1 MSARRLSVR
10 KAVIPAAGFGTRFL
24 PATKAVPKEMVPVVD
39 KPMIQYA
46 VEEAIGSGIGSI
58 GLVTSR
64 WKTSIS
70 EHFGH
75 SPELER
81 FLAGKG
87 RTGLLAELAAIGRP
101 AEFAVIDQPEQRGLG
116 HAVLM
121 AETFAAGEPVA
132 VLNPDTIY
140 DCPVPCLRQLL
151 DVFEAKGASVVVLGR
166 ISPEATR
173 RHAVVRARPVA
184 DRVFKLLDMIEKP
197 GTDAAPSDLA
207 ILGRYVLTPGIFD
220 AIRATAPGTGG
231 EIQITDAIKILS
243 ASEPVFGVLFEGK
256 RYDAGDKFGYLEATV
271 NLALKRPE
279 FGDRLRELL
288 KTLI

>member
-1 MSARRLSVR
+1 MIVR
-10 KAVIPAAGFGTRFL
+10 KAILPAAGFGTRFL
-24 PATKAVPKEMVPVVD
+24 PATKAIPKEMVPIVD

-46 VEEAIGSGIGSI
+46 VEEAIGSGIRSI

-64 WKTSIS
+64 WKTAIA

-75 SPELER
+75 SPEIEK

-87 RTGLLAELAAIGRP
+87 KAGLLAELAAIGRP
-101 AEFAVIDQPEQRGLG
+101 AEFTEIDQPEQRGLG

-121 AETFAAGEPVA
+121 AEAFAEGEPVA

-151 DVFEAKGASVVVLGR
+151 DIFEAKGASVVVLGR
-166 ISPEATR
+166 IPREATR
-173 RHAVVRARPVA
+173 KHAVVRARPVA
-184 DRVFKLLDMIEKP
+184 GRVFELEDMIEKP
-197 GTDAAPSDLA
+197 GPDAAPSDLA

-220 AIRATAPGTGG
+220 AIRKTPPGAGG

-243 ASEPVFGVLFEGK
+243 AREPVFGVLFEGK
-256 RYDAGDKFGYLEATV
+256 RYDAGDKLGFLEATV
-271 NLALKRPE
+271 DLALKRPDL
-279 FGDRLRELL
+279 GDRFRALL
-288 KTLI
+288 KERL

>member
-1 MSARRLSVR
+1 MSVR
-10 KAVIPAAGFGTRFL
+10 KAILPAAGFGTRFL
-24 PATKAVPKEMVPVVD
+24 PATKAIPKEMVPVVD

-46 VEEAIGSGIGSI
+46 VEEATGSGIRSI

-64 WKTSIS
+64 WKSAIG

-75 SPELER
+75 SPEIER

-87 RTGLLAELAAIGRP
+87 KTALLAELAAIGRP
-101 AEFAVIDQPEQRGLG
+101 AEFTEIDQPEQRGLG

-121 AETFAAGEPVA
+121 AEAFAAGEPVA

-166 ISPEATR
+166 ISREATR

-184 DRVFKLLDMIEKP
+184 DRVFALEDMIEKP
-197 GTDAAPSDLA
+197 GPDAAPSNLA

-220 AIRATAPGTGG
+220 AIRRTAPDAGG
-231 EIQITDAIKILS
+231 EIQITDAIKVLS
-243 ASEPVFGVLFEGK
+243 ASEPVFGVLFEGR
-256 RYDAGDKFGYLEATV
+256 RYDAGDKLGFLEATV
-271 NLALKRPE
+271 DLALKRPDL
-279 FGDRLRELL
+279 GDRFRAFL
-288 KTLI
+288 KERL

>member
-1 MSARRLSVR
+1 MIVR
-10 KAVIPAAGFGTRFL
+10 KAILPAAGFGTRFL
-24 PATKAVPKEMVPVVD
+24 PATKAIPKEMVPIVD

-46 VEEAIGSGIGSI
+46 VEEAIGSGIRSI

-64 WKTSIS
+64 WKTAIA

-75 SPELER
+75 SPEIEK

-87 RTGLLAELAAIGRP
+87 KAGLLAELAAIGRP
-101 AEFAVIDQPEQRGLG
+101 AEFTEIDQPEQRGLG

-121 AETFAAGEPVA
+121 AEAFAEGEPVA

-151 DVFEAKGASVVVLGR
+151 DIFEAKGASVVVLGR
-166 ISPEATR
+166 IPREATR
-173 RHAVVRARPVA
+173 KHAVVHARPVA
-184 DRVFKLLDMIEKP
+184 GRVFELEDMIEKP
-197 GTDAAPSDLA
+197 GPDAASSDLA

-220 AIRATAPGTGG
+220 AIRKTPPGAGG

-243 ASEPVFGVLFEGK
+243 AREPVFGVLFEGK
-256 RYDAGDKFGYLEATV
+256 RYDAGDKLGFLEATV
-271 NLALKRPE
+271 DLALKRPDL
-279 FGDRLRELL
+279 GDRFRALL
-288 KTLI
+288 KERL